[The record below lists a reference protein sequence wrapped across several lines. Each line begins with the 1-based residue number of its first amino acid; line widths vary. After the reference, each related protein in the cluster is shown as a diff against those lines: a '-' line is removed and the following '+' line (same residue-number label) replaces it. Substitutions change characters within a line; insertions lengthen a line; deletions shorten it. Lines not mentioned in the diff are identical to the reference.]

1 MAKYSLDT
9 KLKVLLKDPDACAVL
24 EIFLPG
30 LTTSPRIK
38 MASALALKK
47 VVEFPQVNLSKEQ
60 IAELD
65 EKLQAIE

>member
-1 MAKYSLDT
+1 MAKYSINT
-9 KLKVLLKDPDACAVL
+9 KLKELLKDPDACAVL
-24 EIFLPG
+24 EIYMPG

-38 MASALALKK
+38 MASALSLKK

-65 EKLQAIE
+65 GKLQALG